1 MRNYEFFATCV
12 EREIPGFLKVLRAL
26 PSEQLHYRPHE
37 RNKSAGELG
46 LQIAD
51 EITALGDLFDT
62 GEINMKPYAAPPAT
76 SEELAQRFEKGAK
89 VVVEKARATNEEKWA
104 APAKFLWDG
113 HSAWEAR
120 AAELAW
126 GFLFDLIHHRG
137 QLTVYIR
144 PMGGKVPA
152 VYGPSGDEQS

>member
-12 EREIPGFLKVLRAL
+12 ERELPAFLKVLRAL
-26 PSEQLHYRPHE
+26 PSDRLDYQPHE
-37 RNKSAGELG
+37 RNKTAGQLA

-51 EITALGDLFDT
+51 EITVLGDLFDS
-62 GEINMKPYAAPPAT
+62 GEINMKSYGEPTAT
-76 SEELAQRFEKGAK
+76 PEELAQRFERGAK
-89 VVVEKARATNEEKWA
+89 AVVEKARATDETKWG
-104 APAKFLWDG
+104 APGRFLWDG
-113 HSAWEAR
+113 HVVWEAR

-137 QLTVYIR
+137 QLSVYIR

-152 VYGPSGDEQS
+152 IYGPSGDEQS